1 MKRIL
6 VTGAGGQI
14 GQALVPSLVEQGHEV
29 LATDIRALSFSTPTT
44 KLDVTQSE
52 ALYRLIRDFC
62 PHEIYH
68 LAAYLSARSEEEPRA
83 GWCLNFEANWNL
95 FEIAHKL
102 GVEKVFWVSS
112 IAAFGPHTP
121 RTNTPQHPPMDPIGL
136 YGIAKLAS
144 ERLAEYYV
152 RRYGLDIRSLRL
164 PGVVG
169 PGHLPQGGT
178 TDFAV
183 HMFYAAP
190 KGTYVC
196 YLEPHTRLPMVY
208 IEDVIRAIHLLMAAP
223 ADKLTV
229 RSAYNIQGL
238 SFSPAELEQEI
249 QKRYP
254 AFRCTYAPDF
264 RQVLAQSWPE
274 SLDDQ
279 PARADWGWAPQY
291 DLEALAKAMWQSIS
305 VAYE

>member
-14 GQALVPSLVEQGHEV
+14 GQALTPSLCQQGYEV
-29 LATDIRALSFSTPTT
+29 LATDIRPLNFRTATT
-44 KLDVTQSE
+44 LDVTQSE
-52 ALYRLIRDFC
+52 ALYQVIRDFR
-62 PHEIYH
+62 PDEIYH
-68 LAAYLSARSEEEPRA
+68 LAAYLSARSEEQPRA
-83 GWCLNFEANWNL
+83 GWRLNFEATWNL
-95 FEIAHKL
+95 FEIAQAL
-102 GVEKVFWVSS
+102 GVQKVFWASS

-121 RTNTPQHPPMDPIGL
+121 RVNTPQYPPMDPIGL

-144 ERLAEYYV
+144 ERLSEYYV
-152 RRYGLDIRSLRL
+152 RRHGLDIRSLRL

-190 KGTYVC
+190 TGTYTC
-196 YLEPHTRLPMVY
+196 YLEPHTRLPMIY
-208 IEDVIRAIHLLMAAP
+208 IDDVIRAIQLLMAAP
-223 ADKLTV
+223 AERLTV
-229 RSAYNIQGL
+229 RSAYNLHGL
-238 SFSPAELEQEI
+238 SFSPTDLEQEI

-254 AFRCTYAPDF
+254 HFRCHYAPDF
-264 RQVLAQSWPE
+264 RQALAQSWPE
-274 SLDDQ
+274 SIDDS

-291 DLEALAKAMWQSIS
+291 DLPAIAQAMWQAIS
-305 VAYE
+305 TTV